1 MLRKKNRPILGK
13 AFARANLQNKWP
25 AVFGAS
31 IEEHLTGHEETKALF
46 RKRSHFEDFLKGE
59 RGGLPTSSRLYL
71 FYIVVFL
78 LAAIFLG
85 RLFVLTI
92 VQGQK
97 NRDLAENN
105 RIRLIETEAARGKIF
120 DRNNVLLA
128 DSKEVF
134 VLKKNDQISIITKD
148 QVQELDRLGLA
159 SEDFEGTLGRISPK
173 VTREYSF
180 GEALAHVLG
189 YLSEISNEDLRAD
202 PNLSLVSKIGRGG
215 IEASFDN
222 FLTGTS
228 GKKIIEV
235 DATGKN
241 ISILDSLEPKSGR
254 DLHLTIDSKLQQ
266 VVFEKVKIYAE
277 RFASKRG
284 AAIVQNPNSG
294 EVLALV
300 SIPSFDP
307 NDVGRFVDEKD
318 KPFFNR
324 VTQGTYPPGS
334 IFKIVSALS
343 ALEAGVISKDT
354 QIEDVGEFFIGDDRF
369 VNWYY
374 LTSGGRDGVLTIE
387 RAIARSNDIFFYRV
401 AEKLGLEKLRQL
413 AVRLGFGQKTGIEL
427 GDEALGLVPSDQW
440 KKSAY
445 GADWYLGDTL
455 HLGIGQGFML
465 VTPIQINALTSF
477 VASGKLTKPYLV
489 SQIDGKDGQG
499 TVRIESKVQSQD
511 IVKTE
516 NLAIVREGM
525 KQACEKNG
533 TAWPFFSADY
543 TVGCK
548 TGTAEKALGNPHAWF
563 TAFAP
568 FENPQISITVIIEDG
583 GEGSSV
589 AAPAAREIL
598 DWWFANRSR

>member
-13 AFARANLQNKWP
+13 VFARANLQNKWP

-31 IEEHLTGHEETKALF
+31 IGEHLTGHEETKALF
-46 RKRSHFEDFLKGE
+46 RRRNHFEDFLKGE
-59 RGGLPTSSRLYL
+59 RGSLPASSRLYL

-120 DRNNVLLA
+120 DRNNVSLA

-134 VLKKNDQISIITKD
+134 VLRKNDQNSIITKD

-159 SEDFEGTLGRISPK
+159 SEDFEGTLGRISSK

-189 YLSEISNEDLRAD
+189 YLSEVSNEDLRDD
-202 PNLSLVSKIGRGG
+202 PNLSLASKIGRGG

-235 DATGKN
+235 DASGKN

-266 VVFEKVKIYAE
+266 VVFEKVKTYAQ
-277 RFASKRG
+277 RAGSRRG
-284 AAIVQNPNSG
+284 AAVVQNPNSG

-307 NDVGRFVDEKD
+307 NDVGRFIDEKD

-343 ALEAGVISKDT
+343 ALETGVISKDT
-354 QIEDVGEFFIGDDRF
+354 QIEDVGEFFIGDDHF

-374 LTSGGRDGVLTIE
+374 LTSGGRDGILTVE

-440 KKSAY
+440 KKSVY

-477 VASGKLTKPYLV
+477 VASGKLSKPYLV

-499 TVRIESKVQSQD
+499 TARIEGKVQSQD
-511 IVKTE
+511 IVQGE

-533 TAWPFFSADY
+533 TAWPFFSAKY

-589 AAPAAREIL
+589 AAPATREIL
-598 DWWFANRSR
+598 DWWMANRQ